1 MCIFVVSL
9 SFIVV
14 SMLAA
19 AGTENLLFSFS
30 FFFVDKKNTSPT
42 LPCADSMETRAA
54 AVWARAGGHA
64 GPGGAQAEAGG
75 RKVTLRGGVQK
86 LAPRSPFGREDRLEA
101 AGEREQATQF
111 KLAKMYEDA
120 MACYQMQAG
129 ARTRMSEDMQA
140 CNALTSAFEM
150 YAKSDAIEEG
160 YEAASTA
167 IEKYKDAGKFDRAA
181 KLLQKVAEVSVSSQ
195 PRWRKIPS
203 LGRTARSRHRR
214 AVARNAQPMFP
225 RPVSSLSFPPPL
237 TTSALSQHVAR
248 SPD

>member
-1 MCIFVVSL
+1 MGNKS
-9 SFIVV
+9 S
-14 SMLAA
+14 S
-19 AGTENLLFSFS
+19 GS
-30 FFFVDKKNTSPT
+30 
-42 LPCADSMETRAA
+42 
-54 AVWARAGGHA
+54 
-64 GPGGAQAEAGG
+64 GPAPAAEAMPAPEELAKLKPAG
-75 RKVTLRGGVQK
+75 RKGWALRVEASKK
-86 LAPRSPFGREDRLEA
+86 LASRSPFGREDRLEA
-101 AGEREQATQF
+101 AAELSEQAATQF

-120 MACYQMQAG
+120 AACYQMQAG

-225 RPVSSLSFPPPL
+225 RPVSSLFFSFLFP
-237 TTSALSQHVAR
+237 A
-248 SPD
+248 